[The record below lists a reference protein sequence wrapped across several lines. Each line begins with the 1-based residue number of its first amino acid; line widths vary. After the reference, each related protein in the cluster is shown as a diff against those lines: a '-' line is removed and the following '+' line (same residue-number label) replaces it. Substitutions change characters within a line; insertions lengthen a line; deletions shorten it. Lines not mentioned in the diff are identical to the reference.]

1 MIAEVLVMNQESKK
15 QRAIEDKRMKELK
28 TVRKMIEIYCKGQQR
43 RKSGDLCESCAELMH
58 YAEARVERCPHME
71 VKTFCAM
78 CKTHCYAPTYRERI
92 KEVMRY
98 SGPRMLWRHPI
109 MTIRHILLGKGLL
122 K

>member
-1 MIAEVLVMNQESKK
+1 MIAEVLVMNQDSKK

-28 TVRKMIEIYCKGQQR
+28 TVRKMIEIYCKGQHR

-58 YAEARVERCPHME
+58 YAEARV
-71 VKTFCAM
+71 
-78 CKTHCYAPTYRERI
+78 ERI

>member
-1 MIAEVLVMNQESKK
+1 MNQAIQK
-15 QRAIEDKRMKELK
+15 QKAVEDKRMKELK
-28 TVRKMIEIYCKGQQR
+28 TVRKMREIYCKGQHGC
-43 RKSGDLCESCAELMH
+43 KSGALCESCAELMR

-71 VKTFCAM
+71 EKTFCAM

-98 SGPRMLWRHPI
+98 SGPRMLWIHPI

>member
-1 MIAEVLVMNQESKK
+1 MKEREK
-15 QRAIEDKRMKELK
+15 QQAIENKRLKELK
-28 TVRKMIEIYCKGQQR
+28 TVRKMIEIYCKGQHR

-58 YAEARVERCPHME
+58 LCRSKGR
-71 VKTFCAM
+71 AM
-78 CKTHCYAPTYRERI
+78 PTYGRKKHFVPCAKHTVMHRPIGNEL

-98 SGPRMLWRHPI
+98 SGPRMLWIHPI